1 MHPPGCKRAIHL
13 TLPLIR
19 TMKLYFSL
27 ILFSV
32 FFTSCLSPSD
42 KQHSCKCDYSKEK
55 ESIIHGVDNY
65 SDLEL
70 GKKCD
75 KKCGFRRLLVLFY
88 DESDSSRNLFKLI
101 ESDQTLVN
109 DINDNFAFVCLST
122 QNSTENQEI
131 QRKRF
136 NSDEQPFF
144 AVMTAFNDS
153 LITSFGYIDKSE
165 KIDSILISTLY

>member
-1 MHPPGCKRAIHL
+1 
-13 TLPLIR
+13 
-19 TMKLYFSL
+19 MKLYL
-27 ILFSV
+27 ILVLFLV
-32 FFTSCLSPSD
+32 FFISCSSPSD
-42 KQHSCKCDYSKEK
+42 EQHSCKCDYSKEN
-55 ESIIHGVDNY
+55 ESIIQGVDNY

-70 GKKCD
+70 GKECD

-88 DESDSSRNLFKLI
+88 DESDSSKNLLKII

-122 QNSTENQEI
+122 ENSTENQET

-153 LITSFGYIDKSE
+153 LITSFGYMDKSE

>member
-1 MHPPGCKRAIHL
+1 M
-13 TLPLIR
+13 
-19 TMKLYFSL
+19 
-27 ILFSV
+27 
-32 FFTSCLSPSD
+32 
-42 KQHSCKCDYSKEK
+42 
-55 ESIIHGVDNY
+55 DNY